1 MGSVRFT
8 IATAVL
14 SSILLLVFAESTRA
28 PQLLAQVTA
37 QPGPAP
43 LTQPAAPGQPGSFA
57 TIGALPALAP
67 APGTLR
73 APVPRAIA
81 TPRVFR
87 CTCSAPGYW
96 TNWAGKVTAPSYII
110 ARQAAAGQCVNFNL
124 NSKAPSPYMPPPAGS
139 ASLRQALSSNTAFN
153 SASALVARSG
163 SVGQNQPVAIS
174 KGQVAGECSQCA
186 CN

>member
-1 MGSVRFT
+1 MRSVRLT
-8 IATAVL
+8 IALIIL
-14 SSILLLVFAESTRA
+14 SPIFLLAFAESTRR

-43 LTQPAAPGQPGSFA
+43 LTQPAAPGQPASFA

-73 APVPRAIA
+73 APVPRAVA

-96 TNWAGKVTAPSYII
+96 TNWAGTVSAPSYTL
-110 ARQAAAGQCVNFNL
+110 ARREAAGQCVNFNL
-124 NSKAPSPYMPPPAGS
+124 NSNARSPYFSPPSGS
-139 ASLRQALSSNTAFN
+139 LSQRQLLSNGTAFN
-153 SASALVARSG
+153 SAHAQIANG
-163 SVGQNQPVAIS
+163 AGQTQPLNIS
-174 KGQVAGECSQCA
+174 KGQIAGECSQCA